1 MADNFTA
8 TPGHADGGAECIVHD
23 KAIVALVN
31 NPLWICLAI
40 CCRTRRFNGNW
51 QSQQIAWRGYQR
63 LLVGTGDEIGN
74 AFVVLNGVEGLAP
87 VDLSPLARRSQLD
100 GQGEVISKVC
110 TGQPVPASG
119 CLSST
124 CKFFVIRTQ
133 CVPG

>member
-51 QSQQIAWRGYQR
+51 QSQQIARRGGSAQFSHTCGKR
-63 LLVGTGDEIGN
+63 KALPLQAN
-74 AFVVLNGVEGLAP
+74 AATE
-87 VDLSPLARRSQLD
+87 
-100 GQGEVISKVC
+100 QG
-110 TGQPVPASG
+110 
-119 CLSST
+119 
-124 CKFFVIRTQ
+124 R
-133 CVPG
+133 